1 MRQQGDDCAVG
12 IQPVLVLGYF
22 LPSSG
27 RKMKGRVKKAAEL
40 HTRAMGFAPAVYLQF
55 IPDRPFAASL

>member
-1 MRQQGDDCAVG
+1 M
-12 IQPVLVLGYF
+12 LVLGYF

-40 HTRAMGFAPAVYLQF
+40 HTRAMGFAPAVYLQL